1 METVFSFVDTI
12 RDFPNKLQRL
22 EDIIADILKQTVEC
36 MIFVREYTG
45 HGFACTYQSFYM
57 VLSALME
64 CAARVVGQIFSNV
77 DQTIQDLSDQLTML
91 KQSFDTG
98 IAIHNMFVS
107 TRMSEKVE
115 TLGPYGA
122 PVVATFLCS
131 CE

>member
-1 METVFSFVDTI
+1 MASH
-12 RDFPNKLQRL
+12 
-22 EDIIADILKQTVEC
+22 
-36 MIFVREYTG
+36 VRINL
-45 HGFACTYQSFYM
+45 FYM

-122 PVVATFLCS
+122 PVVAAFLCS